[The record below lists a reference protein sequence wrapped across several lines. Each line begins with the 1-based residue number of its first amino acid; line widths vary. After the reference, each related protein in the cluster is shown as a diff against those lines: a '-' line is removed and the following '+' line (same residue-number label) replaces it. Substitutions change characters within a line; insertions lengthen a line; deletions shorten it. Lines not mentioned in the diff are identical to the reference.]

1 MFYVSPI
8 KKKKNLT
15 EIQGISVNWISVWL
29 YETDC
34 IIYELLKFVKVDQKM
49 IIHVIQLLRAVSRE
63 HDKIKTC
70 IMKGRHTP
78 KIGYLKW
85 SDN

>member
-34 IIYELLKFVKVDQKM
+34 IIYELLKFVKVD
-49 IIHVIQLLRAVSRE
+49 
-63 HDKIKTC
+63 
-70 IMKGRHTP
+70 
-78 KIGYLKW
+78 
-85 SDN
+85 